1 MKKNKILPEL
11 VMFRIIQAILLVG
24 IFKDAYNHE
33 FMAAAFH
40 TMCSGRSTG
49 PAKSRAAITAIRKEG
64 HDFYTRPIQ

>member
-11 VMFRIIQAILLVG
+11 VMFRLIQAVPLVG

-40 TMCSGRSTG
+40 TMWFWSLDWACQVTRRYHSYKRKRS
-49 PAKSRAAITAIRKEG
+49 
-64 HDFYTRPIQ
+64 

>member
-24 IFKDAYNHE
+24 IFKDAFNHE

-40 TMCSGRSTG
+40 TMWFWSLDWACQVTRRYHSYKRKRS
-49 PAKSRAAITAIRKEG
+49 
-64 HDFYTRPIQ
+64 

>member
-11 VMFRIIQAILLVG
+11 VMFRLIQAILLVG

-40 TMCSGRSTG
+40 TLLFWGCDWACQVARRYHSYKKKRS
-49 PAKSRAAITAIRKEG
+49 
-64 HDFYTRPIQ
+64 

>member
-11 VMFRIIQAILLVG
+11 VMFRLIQVVLLVG

-40 TMCSGRSTG
+40 TLWFWGCDWACQVARRYHKYSKKNS
-49 PAKSRAAITAIRKEG
+49 
-64 HDFYTRPIQ
+64 

>member
-40 TMCSGRSTG
+40 TLWVWSLDWACQVTRRYHSYKRRRS
-49 PAKSRAAITAIRKEG
+49 
-64 HDFYTRPIQ
+64 

>member
-24 IFKDAYNHE
+24 IFKDAFNHE

-40 TMCSGRSTG
+40 TMWFWSLDWACQVTRRYHSYKKRRS
-49 PAKSRAAITAIRKEG
+49 
-64 HDFYTRPIQ
+64 

>member
-11 VMFRIIQAILLVG
+11 VMFRLIQAILLVG

-40 TMCSGRSTG
+40 TMWVWSLDWACQVTRRYHSYKRRRS
-49 PAKSRAAITAIRKEG
+49 
-64 HDFYTRPIQ
+64 

>member
-24 IFKDAYNHE
+24 IFKDAYNHQ

-40 TMCSGRSTG
+40 TLWFWGCDWACQVARRYHKYSKKNS
-49 PAKSRAAITAIRKEG
+49 
-64 HDFYTRPIQ
+64 

>member
-40 TMCSGRSTG
+40 TMWFWSLDWACQLTRRYHSYKKRRS
-49 PAKSRAAITAIRKEG
+49 
-64 HDFYTRPIQ
+64 

>member
-40 TMCSGRSTG
+40 TLWFWGCDWACQVARRYHRYSKKNS
-49 PAKSRAAITAIRKEG
+49 
-64 HDFYTRPIQ
+64 